1 MKKQYARRKLYLDLH
16 SKRWYTTYKPDRKG
30 EWDGE
35 HPLAYR
41 EYVDGESQPE
51 EISQFDHARFTI
63 R

>member
-1 MKKQYARRKLYLDLH
+1 MSKLYFDLH
-16 SKRWYTTYKPDRKG
+16 SRRWYTVYKPDKKG

-41 EYVDGESQPE
+41 EYIDGEPQPE
-51 EISQFDHARFTI
+51 AIDQFDKERLLS

>member
-1 MKKQYARRKLYLDLH
+1 MSKPYFDFKA
-16 SKRWYTTYKPDRKG
+16 KRWYTTYKPDKKG

-41 EYVDGESQPE
+41 EYVDGEPQPE
-51 EISQFDHARFTI
+51 EVSQFDHARFTS

>member
-1 MKKQYARRKLYLDLH
+1 MSKPYFDFKA
-16 SKRWYTTYKPDRKG
+16 KRWYTTYKPDKKG

-41 EYVDGESQPE
+41 EYVDGEPQPE
-51 EISQFDHARFTI
+51 EISQFDHARLTS

>member
-1 MKKQYARRKLYLDLH
+1 MRKLYLDLH
-16 SKRWYTTYKPDRKG
+16 SKRWYTTYKPDRKD

>member
-1 MKKQYARRKLYLDLH
+1 MSKLYFDFK
-16 SKRWYTTYKPDRKG
+16 SKRWYTTYKPDKGG

-41 EYVDGESQPE
+41 EYVDGEPQPE
-51 EISQFDHARFTI
+51 EVSQFDHARFTA

>member
-1 MKKQYARRKLYLDLH
+1 MSKLYFDFKA
-16 SKRWYTTYKPDRKG
+16 KRWYTTHKPDPKG

-41 EYVDGESQPE
+41 EYVDGEPQPK
-51 EISQFDHARFTI
+51 EISRFDKERLLS